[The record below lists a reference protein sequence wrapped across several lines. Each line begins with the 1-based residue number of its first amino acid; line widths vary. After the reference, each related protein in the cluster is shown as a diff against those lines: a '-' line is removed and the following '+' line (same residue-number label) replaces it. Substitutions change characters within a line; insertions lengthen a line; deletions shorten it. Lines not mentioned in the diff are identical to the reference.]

1 MVAGGPK
8 TDPRCSRPGTRGTL
22 YPELFRSAPICCW
35 ILAPAAEMRQQPWHH
50 LHEACA
56 GIASSLKRFSV
67 RCCYEGITGCGYV
80 ESIPDVPVLYS
91 SLLLLPSQSSQV
103 VFPLPLAKVRRMK
116 RGVTVIPFPGKRGML
131 STVCTSS
138 NAEPCDDRVVAF

>member
-8 TDPRCSRPGTRGTL
+8 TDPRCSRPGIRGTL
-22 YPELFRSAPICCW
+22 YPELFRSASIRW
-35 ILAPAAEMRQQPWHH
+35 GILAPAAKMRQQPWHH

-80 ESIPDVPVLYS
+80 ESWKYPWRS
-91 SLLLLPSQSSQV
+91 CTLLI
-103 VFPLPLAKVRRMK
+103 FTLASESEFS
-116 RGVTVIPFPGKRGML
+116 GCL
-131 STVCTSS
+131 STTLGQGAQNEARRHCDTFSREAR
-138 NAEPCDDRVVAF
+138 NAKHSVHLQQRRAMWW